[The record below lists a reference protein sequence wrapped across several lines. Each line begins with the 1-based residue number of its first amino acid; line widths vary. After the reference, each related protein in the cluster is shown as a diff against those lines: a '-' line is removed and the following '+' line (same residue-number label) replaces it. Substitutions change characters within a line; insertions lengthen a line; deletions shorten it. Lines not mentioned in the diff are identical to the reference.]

1 MIFAFDDLCVIS
13 NMSNNFSFQWLVCTH
28 NDVVLD
34 ILPFV
39 FLPNS
44 PNFASNML
52 IKFLFDCFEC
62 PTTMLYGVF
71 EFPHLDDVQTI
82 PMHIDLAYA
91 FRLLYLSCANSVVNK
106 NGHTTNDMLLYHA
119 RKYFA
124 WSLLCEGTNAYTS
137 TSMDYMLTR
146 RTEES
151 YLWLPFIELSLQAK
165 VTSFYLRTHAIMFMN
180 WLRFECCF
188 AFVVSFVGYMEGE
201 GTLKCCQV
209 NLPEDDYMVNP
220 RIKKV
225 SRPLLLCDEHVESRT
240 TLFEGGR

>member
-1 MIFAFDDLCVIS
+1 
-13 NMSNNFSFQWLVCTH
+13 
-28 NDVVLD
+28 
-34 ILPFV
+34 
-39 FLPNS
+39 
-44 PNFASNML
+44 
-52 IKFLFDCFEC
+52 
-62 PTTMLYGVF
+62 
-71 EFPHLDDVQTI
+71 
-82 PMHIDLAYA
+82 MHFDLAYA
-91 FRLLYLSCANSVVNK
+91 FHFLSLYFANSVVNK
-106 NGHTTNDMLLYHA
+106 NGHATFDMLLYHA

-151 YLWLPFIELSLQAK
+151 YLWLTFIELSLQAK
-165 VTSFYLRTHAIMFMN
+165 VTSFYLRTHAIIFMN
-180 WLRFECCF
+180 WLHFECCF
-188 AFVVSFVGYMEGE
+188 AFVVSFVGFKEVE

-240 TLFEGGR
+240 TLFEGGGDDAARPTVVTTSRSPTYAKSSRTPKVNPFLYASPLPALLNGMLLHTPLHIHDRFTST